1 MQEEGD
7 EEEDEDVGY
16 LDNLY
21 GDKIIC
27 IPGKD
32 IRESPVGILKPVVF
46 QPLMKESNQ
55 ESVGK

>member
-32 IRESPVGILKPVVF
+32 IRESPVGF